1 MKIGSIEKIMLLK
14 GYSKDWM
21 ASQLGMSERQF
32 SRYMSGEA
40 EWTVKLLEDVAK
52 VFQMSLVEV
61 LSFDEKM
68 VFNHCTQDHSVFGN
82 GNQYHAADPALVAE
96 LKSHIEDLKSEN
108 AFLREEL
115 KTTRN
120 GGS

>member
-1 MKIGSIEKIMLLK
+1 
-14 GYSKDWM
+14 
-21 ASQLGMSERQF
+21 MSERQL

-68 VFNHCTQDHSVFGN
+68 VFNHCNQDHSVFDN
-82 GNQYHAADPALVAE
+82 GNQYHAADPPW
-96 LKSHIEDLKSEN
+96 S
-108 AFLREEL
+108 LRSRR
-115 KTTRN
+115 TSRI
-120 GGS
+120 